1 MPERFPLNQGKR
13 KKNRH
18 VDGGIGKKLHK
29 RLRQESNPNG
39 SNGNRPWQAPGIAA
53 IGQIDH
59 PCAPLCG
66 RRYNFAMHTLRTTR
80 VFYGWAVLVAFLF
93 GLFAPALS
101 HAMSHH
107 GPKADLSYMAEICS
121 ASGTRHVMVLADDN
135 APAVPAVPDMS
146 HCDLCCSHH
155 HASFAPPPQPAPV
168 LVLDQQRDPYPALF
182 YHAPSPQFAWSP
194 TQSRGPPSSL
204 S

>member
-1 MPERFPLNQGKR
+1 
-13 KKNRH
+13 
-18 VDGGIGKKLHK
+18 
-29 RLRQESNPNG
+29 
-39 SNGNRPWQAPGIAA
+39 
-53 IGQIDH
+53 
-59 PCAPLCG
+59 
-66 RRYNFAMHTLRTTR
+66 MHTLRTTR

-101 HAMSHH
+101 HAMPHH

-121 ASGTRHVMVLADDN
+121 ASGTRHVMVLLEDGVHES
-135 APAVPAVPDMS
+135 VPAVPDMS

-155 HASFAPPPQPAPV
+155 HASLAPPPQPAPV
-168 LVLDQQRDPYPALF
+168 LVSHQQRDPYPSLF